1 MDIYDEITGQK
12 ITDPDLSAGYLY
24 DGVIV
29 TGRVEEHIQVME
41 GTVTADRPDGL
52 RRLVPARD
60 ITEPCR
66 WYHTYT
72 EEDKQAAVSDKL
84 SELSSAC
91 NAAITAGADVQL
103 SDGSTA
109 RFSYSLEDQS
119 NVSEMFN
126 SVLMGATSYPYH
138 ANGEN
143 CRMYSAA
150 DITAIYLAL
159 SSLKTGQTTYY
170 NQLRQ
175 YVQTLE
181 TVPKINAVKYGDALA
196 GEYLETYNTLLTQ
209 AQTEMQKIL
218 AKVTDD
224 AG

>member
-1 MDIYDEITGQK
+1 MKTYDEKTWEELSIPELENGFVYPARRQTGTK
-12 ITDPDLSAGYLY
+12 RMT
-24 DGVIV
+24 
-29 TGRVEEHIQVME
+29 HE
-41 GTVTADRPDGL
+41 GTEKLYPPNGL
-52 RRLVPARD
+52 QYEVPVYED
-60 ITEPCR
+60 CQL
-66 WYHTYT
+66 YHAYT

-126 SVLMGATSYPYH
+126 AVLMGATSYPYH

-159 SSLKTGQTTYY
+159 SSLKTGQTTYF